1 MKKIIFLVAALLAGS
16 MMAGAQNQYY
26 FGGDISF
33 SASSSGTRIVIYPEI
48 GKRINRNLY
57 AGLAAGGGYYHYGET
72 SDFSMGLTPH
82 LRGYLFLY
90 QNFGLSGDL
99 HGTYRVTRRK
109 GYDPLIRTF
118 EAGIRPGL
126 VIPIGGGASFTAQ
139 VGFFGW
145 SRTDYGN
152 GTPTSRWLA
161 RLEARDLIFG
171 VLLNL

>member
-1 MKKIIFLVAALLAGS
+1 MKKMILLATLLLAGS
-16 MMAGAQNQYY
+16 LAAQAQTPYY

-33 SASSSGTRIVIYPEI
+33 TASSSGTRIVIYPEI

-57 AGLAAGGGYYHYGET
+57 AGVAAGGGYYHDGET

-90 QNFGLSGDL
+90 QDFGLSGDL
-99 HGTYRVTRRK
+99 HGTYRVTRRR

-118 EAGIRPGL
+118 EAGVRPGL
-126 VIPIGGGASFTAQ
+126 VIPVGGGTAITAQ
-139 VGFFGW
+139 AGFFGW
-145 SRTDYGN
+145 TRTDYGDGN
-152 GTPTSRWLA
+152 PTSSWVA
-161 RLEARDLIFG
+161 RFEARDLIFG